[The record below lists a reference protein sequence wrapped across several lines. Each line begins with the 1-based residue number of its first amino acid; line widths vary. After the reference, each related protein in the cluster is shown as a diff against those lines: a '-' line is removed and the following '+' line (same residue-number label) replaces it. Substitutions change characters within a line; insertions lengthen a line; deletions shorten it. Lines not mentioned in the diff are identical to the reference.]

1 HTGAT
6 EFIKNGGDVRV
17 LQIILGHAR
26 ITTTEIYT
34 HVGTDVIKE
43 QQLKYSAV
51 DSMTNSKK
59 YKKPRNKRRR

>member
-1 HTGAT
+1 T

>member
-1 HTGAT
+1 
-6 EFIKNGGDVRV
+6 NGGDVRV

>member
-1 HTGAT
+1 AT